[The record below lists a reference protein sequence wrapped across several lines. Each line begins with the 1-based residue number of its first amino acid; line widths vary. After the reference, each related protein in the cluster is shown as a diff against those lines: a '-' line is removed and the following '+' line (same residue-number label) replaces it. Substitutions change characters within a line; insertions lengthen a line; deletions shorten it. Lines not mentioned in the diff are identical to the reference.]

1 MTAIP
6 LPDTIPAGEFRI
18 AVRWGEALFLVD
30 ISMGEILDSIL
41 EFEEFVG
48 PALNLRDLRGDVLGA
63 DGCRMVARVAAND
76 SDAMTLA
83 AAALW
88 LCIYEPGARSKGRFI
103 ELGRSVAPGEAA
115 WLKAEA
121 DPKGAE
127 WTFTL
132 AAGDA
137 WSTDDFDLPS
147 PGDNPWGL

>member
-1 MTAIP
+1 MSAIL

-18 AVRWGEALFLVD
+18 TVRWGGALFLVG
-30 ISMGEILDSIL
+30 IPTNEVLRTIL

-63 DGCRMVARVAAND
+63 DGCRMAARVAAGAAD
-76 SDAMTLA
+76 GVTVA

-88 LCIYEPGARSKGRFI
+88 LFLYEPGARAEGRLI
-103 ELGRSVAPGEAA
+103 ELGHLVAPGGSA
-115 WLKAEA
+115 WLKAET

-127 WTFTL
+127 WSFTL

-137 WSTDDFDLPS
+137 WSTDDFDRPS
-147 PGDNPWGL
+147 PQDNPWGL